1 MARGKY
7 SPNLPHGK
15 EFIYN
20 CYGQE
25 PAEWSEGIRQVGIL
39 YDEMTMFVNY
49 DDEGYDSYG
58 YSAFDSDGFYM
69 GIGSGVDRNGYT
81 DMEYLCMTDEQ
92 WENVQWNLTINSEPD
107 TIHVLTL
114 EQEIEMAKET
124 KAQRDARFD
133 AERETRLAKQVAEY
147 PQRLMAVLARAT
159 NAYFELTVHDNKFQV
174 AYRDG
179 NGYNET
185 YSLKMAYA
193 HSPNSQEQLEELEW
207 KLDRHEQELAEKK
220 RLAEVKTEALRK
232 VNELFTAEER
242 ELLNL

>member
-7 SPNLPHGK
+7 SPNLPRGK

-25 PAEWSEGIRQVGIL
+25 PAEWSKVSAMLVGAE
-39 YDEMTMFVNY
+39 YDELTMFANY

-58 YSAFDSDGFYM
+58 YSAFDSDGNYVSP
-69 GIGSGVDRNGYT
+69 GDGVDRNGYT
-81 DMEYLCMTDEQ
+81 EMEYLCMSDEQ
-92 WENVQWNLTINSEPD
+92 WEDVQWNLTINSEPA
-107 TIHVLTL
+107 TIHTSTHK
-114 EQEIEMAKET
+114 QEKEMAKET

-133 AERETRLAKQVAEY
+133 AEREAKLTKEVAEY

-159 NAYFELTVHDNKFQV
+159 KAHFELTVSDNKFQLTNRNDRYDYV
-174 AYRDG
+174 SLAY
-179 NGYNET
+179 
-185 YSLKMAYA
+185 S
-193 HSPNSQEQLEELEW
+193 HSSDSQEQLESLEYD
-207 KLDRHEQELAEKK
+207 LDRHEEKMAEQK
-220 RLAEVKTEALRK
+220 RLAEVKAQALRK

>member
-1 MARGKY
+1 MSRGKY
-7 SPNLPHGK
+7 SPNLPRGK

-20 CYGQE
+20 CYGQ
-25 PAEWSEGIRQVGIL
+25 PPMPWNKALADVGAT
-39 YDEMTMFVNY
+39 YDELTMFANY
-49 DDEGYDSYG
+49 DDEGFDSYG
-58 YSAFDSDGFYM
+58 YSVFDRFGTYS
-69 GIGSGVDRNGYT
+69 GIGGGVDRNGYT
-81 DMEYLCMTDEQ
+81 EYEYLFMTDEK
-92 WENVQWNLTINSEPD
+92 WEDVQWNLTINSEPD

-114 EQEIEMAKET
+114 KQEKEMAKET

-133 AERETRLAKQVAEY
+133 AEREARLAKQVAEY
-147 PQRLMAVLARAT
+147 PARLMAVLARAT

-220 RLAEVKTEALRK
+220 RLAEVKAEALRK